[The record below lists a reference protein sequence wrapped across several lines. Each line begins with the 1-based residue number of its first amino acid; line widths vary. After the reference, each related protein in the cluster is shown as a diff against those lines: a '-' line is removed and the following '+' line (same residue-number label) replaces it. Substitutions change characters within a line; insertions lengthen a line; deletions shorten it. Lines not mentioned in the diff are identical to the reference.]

1 MFQGGQREMMTEL
14 RKHTQSINQVR
25 EQVSNIDQ
33 RQQDMAERFQNRL
46 DEMEE
51 EMKDLKAGRSISPAP
66 NRANSAGPGSSPRS
80 TTASGVGNH
89 PIIDDLQLVIGGWK
103 EAKKSD
109 IEAEIRRLFGVF
121 EAAPLLKD
129 IQGPFVR
136 SNFARIEL
144 QFGPSK
150 QAERRHV

>member
-1 MFQGGQREMMTEL
+1 MMTEL

-33 RQQDMAERFQNRL
+33 RQQDMAELQKRFQNRL

-66 NRANSAGPGSSPRS
+66 NRAKSAGPGSSPRS

-109 IEAEIRRLFGVF
+109 IEAEIRRLFG
-121 EAAPLLKD
+121 ESRQL
-129 IQGPFVR
+129 PFLRTFKVR
-136 SNFARIEL
+136 L
-144 QFGPSK
+144 
-150 QAERRHV
+150 